1 MLQSEQIDKS
11 FACAIFF
18 TNQSLKSYF
27 FGFVQNTAL
36 AIIRGTRL
44 IKVGRLMQEHLAEF
58 VNKQELLWCEKC
70 HKSTYLEAHAL
81 DVPL

>member
-1 MLQSEQIDKS
+1 MLHSEQIDKTLAS
-11 FACAIFF
+11 PVFF
-18 TNQSLKSYF
+18 TNQMFKRYF

-58 VNKQELLWCEKC
+58 VNKQELLW
-70 HKSTYLEAHAL
+70 
-81 DVPL
+81 